1 MDHPFETATLGGDL
15 IRRIF
20 ELDPEEEFMTAW
32 KMIGYVTVGAVIL
45 GLLVNINDIKRY
57 IRISTM

>member
-1 MDHPFETATLGGDL
+1 
-15 IRRIF
+15 
-20 ELDPEEEFMTAW
+20 MTAW